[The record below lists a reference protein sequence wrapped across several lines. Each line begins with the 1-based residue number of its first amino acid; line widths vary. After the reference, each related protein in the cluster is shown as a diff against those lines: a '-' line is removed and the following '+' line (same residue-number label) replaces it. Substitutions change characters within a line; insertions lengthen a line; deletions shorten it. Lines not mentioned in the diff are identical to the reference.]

1 MTLFTN
7 SLPLKSEFGVKICRL
22 SFFFLIFGTPRV
34 GSGEI
39 GCSGGS
45 FVEPDVSHFLHV
57 LSQLSPP
64 LTQPLY
70 TPCLVYNSAN
80 KYFRITLI
88 LANAKKFTILLFDLY
103 KFPAEV
109 FYDYYYYNYIPQ
121 FSNHTALNENKQH
134 FFQNPVIGKT
144 IFQNLQLLRLLQ

>member
-1 MTLFTN
+1 MNGKFSNLLSFQILEILCDAFYKLF
-7 SLPLKSEFGVKICRL
+7 SIEESEFGVKICRL

-39 GCSGGS
+39 GCSRGS

-80 KYFRITLI
+80 KYFRITLN

-103 KFPAEV
+103 KFPVEV
-109 FYDYYYYNYIPQ
+109 FYDYYYYN
-121 FSNHTALNENKQH
+121 
-134 FFQNPVIGKT
+134 
-144 IFQNLQLLRLLQ
+144 